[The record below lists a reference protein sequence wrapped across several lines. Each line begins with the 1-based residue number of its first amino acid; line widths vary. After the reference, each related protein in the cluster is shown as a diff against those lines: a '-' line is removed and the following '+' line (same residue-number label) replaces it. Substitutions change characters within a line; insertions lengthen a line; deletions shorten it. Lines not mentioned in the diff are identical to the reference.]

1 MDQNLRARILAGVLC
16 LWAAAPAVPA
26 ASVAASA
33 AHPGEAL
40 YRSHCAACHD
50 NGQALRAPSLATL
63 KAMRYQAIYFA
74 LTGGKMQDQARAL
87 SSAQRAALIDYLVG
101 RQPASDAW
109 IERLRCP
116 LQQLVAA
123 VLQLRLRQ

>member
-1 MDQNLRARILAGVLC
+1 MDHNSRARILAGVLC
-16 LWAAAPAVPA
+16 VWAAAPA

-74 LTGGKMQDQARAL
+74 LTAGKQQAVKAKLSRTGRTLAAKHKTMKVWINVTLTGG
-87 SSAQRAALIDYLVG
+87 SSPKVISKQVT
-101 RQPASDAW
+101 
-109 IERLRCP
+109 LRF
-116 LQQLVAA
+116 
-123 VLQLRLRQ
+123 